1 MGDDRQEK
9 FAAWKIVLIVQWI
22 ALLIGLAM
30 PITPSRTGGDFSL
43 AEWFFEDPSYLQA
56 VLVYFLLTN
65 LVIGVLFL
73 IAMALAWRERR
84 SEER

>member
-1 MGDDRQEK
+1 
-9 FAAWKIVLIVQWI
+9 
-22 ALLIGLAM
+22 M
-30 PITPSRTGGDFSL
+30 PIVPSKTGGDFSL
-43 AEWFFEDPSYLQA
+43 AEWFFEDPSYLHE

-84 SEER
+84 SEEG